1 MKMNIRLLLA
11 ATMALSVSVMSCSK
25 DKTNT
30 TTTNNDNMGT
40 HSDDQSRVSSETDA
54 VANDADNASEGY
66 AAFSGKGGGTNSGTN
81 NVNICDATTVLDS
94 TLTDRRITITYN
106 GTNCSGTRTRTGVV
120 VLTMPLGVHW
130 RDPHAMLTVN
140 VQNLHV
146 TRLSDNKS
154 ITINGITTYTNST
167 GGRLIDLPTMGTIV
181 HEIASAGVTVT
192 FDDGSQRIWQIAKR
206 RTFTYDNGIV
216 ISTRGN
222 HTEGSNSNIS
232 EWGTNRFGNAFTAS
246 ITEPMIIRQD
256 CNFRLTHGE
265 ITHDGVLGTAVV
277 TFGLD
282 SSGTPTGCPGSGVY
296 YFKAVWTGLNGI
308 VRTVIYPY

>member
-1 MKMNIRLLLA
+1 MKMNIRFFLVA
-11 ATMALSVSVMSCSK
+11 VIALSVSFTSCNK
-25 DKTNT
+25 DKTST
-30 TTTNNDNMGT
+30 TTSNDNLGT

-54 VANDADNASEGY
+54 VANDVDNASEY
-66 AAFSGKGGGTNSGTN
+66 FSAFSGKGGGTSSG
-81 NVNICDATTVLDS
+81 VNDLILCDGNAVLDS

-130 RDPHAMLTVN
+130 RDPHAVLTVN

-154 ITINGITTYTNST
+154 ININGIVTYTNST
-167 GGRLIDLPTMGTIV
+167 GGRLFDLATLGTIV

-222 HTEGSNSNIS
+222 HTEGTNTNIS

-256 CNFRLTHGE
+256 CSFRLTHGE

-282 SSGTPTGCPGSGVY
+282 SSGTPTGCPGLGFY
-296 YFKAVWTGLNGI
+296 YFKAVWTGVNGV